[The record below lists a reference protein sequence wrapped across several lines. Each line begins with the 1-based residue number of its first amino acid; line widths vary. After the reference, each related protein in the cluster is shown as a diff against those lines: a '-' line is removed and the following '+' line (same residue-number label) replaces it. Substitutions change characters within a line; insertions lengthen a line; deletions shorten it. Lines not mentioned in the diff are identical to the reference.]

1 MDKISW
7 NPVLNKVIQIKREWE
22 AMHSD
27 EFGHPIR
34 TFEEMLEDLNK
45 EEYNELFGCLQF
57 NQFNEFLLIR
67 YGLED
72 MQKGLWEDPKS
83 IYRECRSVVIDLDKE
98 CLVLTPYRKFF
109 NVNEVEENSM
119 ENVVNMINK
128 ARVVEWANKL
138 DGSMQSARWYNN
150 KVFMSGSMALDP
162 RESWRLE
169 EGYNMITPN
178 HKKML
183 RESEEVTF
191 IFEFIH
197 PRDIH
202 VVNYRPEEKGLY
214 LIGMRSTAT
223 GATFSYSAVECM
235 AKIYGVPCTRV
246 EDKTIDEVMAEMKTL
261 KSSDK
266 EGWVLNVDGHR
277 VKFKCDDYVNL
288 HRIIDKV
295 SSINAIIEN
304 VVENRVDDMMSKL
317 PDGYKERV
325 GKMADVIIDWGVE
338 TKSVVEYLTASLYTV
353 LGEDCDRKQAMLWID
368 ANVEK
373 RYRGYVKNEFLGKE
387 YNVYK
392 KRGGYNKKVADMHG
406 VKEKLIEVMCNE

>member
-1 MDKISW
+1 MSW
-7 NPVLNKVIQIKREWE
+7 NPVLDKVIQIKREWE
-22 AMHSD
+22 AEYSH
-27 EFGHPIR
+27 EFGCPIR
-34 TFEEMLEDLNK
+34 TFEEMLDDLNN

-67 YGLED
+67 YGLEE
-72 MQKGLWEDPKS
+72 MQKGLWEDPNS

-109 NVNEVEENSM
+109 NLNEVEEDSI
-119 ENVVNMINK
+119 ENVIDMINNAK
-128 ARVVEWANKL
+128 VVEWANKL

-150 KVFMSGSMALDP
+150 KVFMSGSMALNPND
-162 RESWRLE
+162 SWRLE
-169 EGYNMITPN
+169 EGYKMLTPN
-178 HKKML
+178 HISML
-183 RESEEVTF
+183 EDNKEITF

-197 PRDIH
+197 PRDVH
-202 VVNYRPEEKGLY
+202 VVNYRPDEKGLY
-214 LIGMRSTAT
+214 LIGMRSTTT
-223 GATFSYSAVECM
+223 GEAFNYSVVEYWG
-235 AKIYGVPCTRV
+235 ILYGVPYVKV
-246 EDKTIDEVMAEMKTL
+246 EDKTIDEVMTEMKIL

-277 VKFKCDDYVNL
+277 IKFKCDDYVNL

-325 GKMADVIIDWGVE
+325 GKMTGVIVDWGVE
-338 TKSVVEYLTASLYTV
+338 TQLAVKGLMNTLYIT
-353 LGEDCDRKQAMLWID
+353 LGENCDRKQAMIWID
-368 ANVEK
+368 TNVPK
-373 RYRGYVKNEFLGKE
+373 HLKGYVKNEFLGKE

-392 KRGGYNKKVADMHG
+392 KRGGHNKKVADMYG